1 VTFSTVEKVTV
12 VINGGLVV
20 STSYHRRR
28 RRASAS
34 WRGGMYSQ
42 MWKVGGRFEVINR

>member
-1 VTFSTVEKVTV
+1 MTFSTVEMVTV

-28 RRASAS
+28 SAGRS
-34 WRGGMYSQ
+34 WGGGMYSQ

>member
-1 VTFSTVEKVTV
+1 VTFSTVEMVTV

-28 RRASAS
+28 SAGWS
-34 WRGGMYSQ
+34 RRGGMYPQ
-42 MWKVGGRFEVINR
+42 MWKIGGRFEVINR

>member
-1 VTFSTVEKVTV
+1 VTFSTVEMVTV

-20 STSYHRRR
+20 STSYHQRR
-28 RRASAS
+28 SAGRS

-42 MWKVGGRFEVINR
+42 TWRVGGRFEGINR